1 MTPGNFFRYYNR
13 LNGADRYFLVFTH
26 QNMVWVADLRHIAST
41 WCYKTR
47 ESTKNGGWEKW
58 MLKASLLPK
67 ERLVKH
73 AVCLMTVAEFEAQR
87 KASHLNRGYF
97 CEKLVCDRLNC
108 TPASSKK
115 NARFDECGDVVMNGV
130 QYQVKFENATL
141 TNVNVL
147 HHAQADARAKR
158 RAQALP
164 LNRDKNLC
172 LTI

>member
-1 MTPGNFFRYYNR
+1 MTTSNFFRYYNR

-26 QNMVWVADLRHIAST
+26 QNMVWVSDLRHLSSS

-47 ESTKNGGWEKW
+47 ESKKNGGWEKW

-67 ERLVKH
+67 ERLVKR

-87 KASHLNRGYF
+87 KASGLNRGYF
-97 CEKLVCDRLNC
+97 CEELLCDRLNC
-108 TPASSKK
+108 QPASSKQ

-147 HHAQADARAKR
+147 HNAQADAREKR
-158 RAQALP
+158 RA
-164 LNRDKNLC
+164 
-172 LTI
+172 